1 MTFLDAVSL
10 LEEKGYSY
18 FGRLMSSGCD
28 FDDPNGERL
37 YLTESEVIK
46 LAESL

>member
-1 MTFLDAVSL
+1 MTFTQAVDTL
-10 LEEKGYSY
+10 TEAGYYY
-18 FGRLMSSGCD
+18 FGRLMISGCD

-37 YLTESEVIK
+37 FLTEGEVIK